1 MMVTTVKET
10 EKGRRKGA
18 VMLEFVICFP
28 VVLMLILGAIQIAH
42 IWLARVVVHYAAY
55 CAARTALVSMDTEY
69 MPAARDAA
77 EQILS
82 WVHVG
87 RESGQRDVPGWGEIP
102 GSGGVS
108 ADTTVSIT
116 ETPEW
121 NIRAEVEYDFNL
133 ITPIMG
139 PLMAN
144 RPAPEENLIPTET
157 GDWGIPFPQITLTE
171 TVYLPKPFRCT
182 MPAEWP

>member
-1 MMVTTVKET
+1 
-10 EKGRRKGA
+10 
-18 VMLEFVICFP
+18 MLEFIVSFP
-28 VVLMLILGAIQIAH
+28 LILMLILGAVQIAH

-69 MPAARDAA
+69 MPAAQDAA

-87 RESGQRDVPGWGEIP
+87 DVSGRTVPGWGNIP
-102 GSGGVS
+102 GSGGVH
-108 ADTTVSIT
+108 ADTEVTIS

-121 NIRAEVEYDFNL
+121 NVCAEVKYNFNL

-157 GDWGIPFPQITLTE
+157 GDWGIPFPQLTLTE
-171 TVYLPKPFRCT
+171 TVYLPKPYRCT